1 MILCGIVGYIGNG
14 DTAEVLLESLSR
26 LEYRGYDSA
35 GIALVCD
42 GHLSIIKSYGRIFN
56 LKEKMPHGITATVG
70 IGHTRWATHGKPSE
84 ANAHPHMDCM
94 GKFAVVH
101 NGIIENY
108 RELKDSLIER
118 GHKFVSETD
127 TEVVSHLIEEEYRGD
142 TCRALL
148 NAVKKLRGSYALAI
162 ISQDEPDK
170 VFAARMESPMVLGI
184 GESQLFLAS
193 DVTAFLKYTRK
204 AIFLEDGDVAVLSR
218 DGIDLMDFEG
228 KKVFRDVKA
237 IDWDIEA
244 AEKAGYEHFM
254 LKEIH
259 EQPQS
264 LKAAIAGRLDELKG
278 TVTLKEVSLTED
290 EMRNIDRIVIIACGT
305 SYHAGMMGRY
315 IMEEL
320 VGLPVSVEIGSEFR
334 YSHARLDDKTLIIAI
349 SQSGETADT
358 LAAVKEAVRRGVHV
372 IAVTNVVGSTLS
384 REATDTVY
392 MMSGPEIGV
401 AATKTFTAQVVV
413 MYMLAIM
420 LGCARNTI
428 SADKASKVI
437 RALKSLPQKAQQ
449 VLELDADIREVASRF
464 RDSASFFLVGRHLNY
479 PVALEGALKIKEI
492 SYVMSEGFAAGELKH
507 GPLALLA
514 NGTPV
519 IAIATDSE
527 LYDKV
532 ASNIREV
539 KARDATVIAIASE
552 SNKTIDQ
559 VSDIVIRVPDACEYT
574 SPIMSSIVLQLF
586 AYYIALGRG
595 CPIDRPRNLAKSVT
609 VE

>member
-449 VLELDADIREVASRF
+449 VLELDADIREVSSRF

-532 ASNIREV
+532 VSNIREV
-539 KARDATVIAIASE
+539 KSRDATVIAIASE

-559 VSDIVIRVPDACEYT
+559 VSDIVIRVPDACEYI